1 MEKDIIKQ
9 FGELKDRI
17 NELGVSH
24 SNYIDTQH
32 RSSTNDITSTAQML
46 TDIEI
51 AEIEQAQMLTDH
63 DIAIIELQQ
72 KIGG

>member
-1 MEKDIIKQ
+1 MLSEKTIIKEI
-9 FGELKDRI
+9 GNIKDKI
-17 NELGVSH
+17 NEQSVKN
-24 SNYIDTQH
+24 SNWTTESIA
-32 RSSTNDITSTAQML
+32 TAGQSI